1 MVTDRIHL
9 ANLHS
14 QSQHMLNV
22 YLESTRQN
30 FLNKQ
35 AFLKKEN
42 VLLRSK
48 STALIKETRVVKEN
62 VSKKF
67 L

>member
-14 QSQHMLNV
+14 QSQQMLNL